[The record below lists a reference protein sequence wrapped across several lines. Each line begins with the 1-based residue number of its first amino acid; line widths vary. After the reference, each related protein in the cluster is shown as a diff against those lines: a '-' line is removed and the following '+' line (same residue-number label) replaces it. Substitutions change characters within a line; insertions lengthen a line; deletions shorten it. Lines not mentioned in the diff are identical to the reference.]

1 MYSYMKFQSAYYY
14 GISKSII
21 MSHTINICQSLARL
35 FLSIL
40 THFFPLYNEL
50 NFRSHMRYIKL
61 LKKKQSWAVVAHTPL
76 IQELGRQRQVD
87 F

>member
-1 MYSYMKFQSAYYY
+1 
-14 GISKSII
+14 
-21 MSHTINICQSLARL
+21 
-35 FLSIL
+35 
-40 THFFPLYNEL
+40 
-50 NFRSHMRYIKL
+50 MRYFKL